1 MGAPNVWEQDK
12 SRAGRESVNVGE
24 RVRAIAEPIVRA
36 LDLELVDVECCGQ
49 GARMLLRVFVDKSG
63 GVSLGECEQ
72 VHLSLGRAL
81 DVGDPVS
88 HSYTLEVSSP
98 GLDRPLK
105 RRESYERSI
114 GKLVNLKL
122 RRASNG
128 QWHVKGRLL
137 ETNERG
143 VAVSVGRSDSGG
155 TVTLEWEEI
164 AEGRLEVEF

>member
-1 MGAPNVWEQDK
+1 MGAPNVWGQRE
-12 SRAGRESVNVGE
+12 SRAGRESLDVAE

-36 LDLELVDVECCGQ
+36 LDLELVDVECYGQ

-81 DVGDPVS
+81 DVEDPVP

-105 RRESYERSI
+105 RRESYERAV

-128 QWHVKGRLL
+128 QWYVKGRLL

-143 VAVSVGRSDSGG
+143 VAISVGRSDPGR
-155 TVTLEWEEI
+155 TVNLEWEEI